1 LHELTLTILLNPDD
15 AVRWPNRSRPTQRR
29 ILYGF
34 MDTPWVQSMC
44 TGGPVK
50 QGGCQRK
57 QAI

>member
-1 LHELTLTILLNPDD
+1 
-15 AVRWPNRSRPTQRR
+15 
-29 ILYGF
+29 LYGF
-34 MDTPWVQSMC
+34 MDTLWVQSMS